1 MKQGLWEYAVDLCVL
16 PRASLTMESVAS
28 FCQEDHRRISGQ
40 QESSVNGNASCM
52 PPLDLRIKIPLVF
65 LFLVLKGASSHMG
78 FTRISKQQIAMTG
91 KISQRQES
99 KDINT
104 ETQAMFHPGSEAPP
118 LPKFLLW
125 FQMRGHCSLS
135 FLREAIYLTSG
146 PLPD

>member
-1 MKQGLWEYAVDLCVL
+1 
-16 PRASLTMESVAS
+16 
-28 FCQEDHRRISGQ
+28 
-40 QESSVNGNASCM
+40 
-52 PPLDLRIKIPLVF
+52 
-65 LFLVLKGASSHMG
+65 
-78 FTRISKQQIAMTG
+78 MTG
-91 KISQRQES
+91 KISRRQES

-146 PLPD
+146 PLPDSDQERSYVKATPLASRLHKRAAPSAFPRCLVLVFKVLSWSFAAACSKVAYRALDSQQLENTGKEGRLLALYNGL